1 VSSPHRFRI
10 AAAAERN
17 KVEEQQLVGTIIIGG
32 IDAHSQTHHVVALD
46 SSGRRLGSQEFPAS
60 QHGYHDALDW
70 LAGFGVIDKIGIEST
85 GSYAAGLTRFLL
97 ERDVEVV
104 EVNQPH
110 PHLRARRG
118 KDDAIDAE
126 AAALKALSGQA
137 TVVPKLTTGTVE
149 SIRILRVARDSAVR
163 SRTRAQLQLR
173 DLLITA
179 PAALREQTTQRTT
192 AALIERCAGLRPDPQ
207 SIAEP
212 FHATKYALR
221 VLARR
226 VLELTAEIRELD
238 KLLNELVTATAPTL
252 ITRMAIGTGHAA
264 QLLITAGQN
273 IDRLHSEAAFARLC
287 GVAPIPVSSGKTHR
301 MRLHRGGDRQANAA
315 LHMIA
320 VCRMRYHQPTITY
333 TERRLAEGLSKKDI
347 LRCLKRFIAREV
359 YQDLKTDL
367 TLT

>member
-1 VSSPHRFRI
+1 M
-10 AAAAERN
+10 
-17 KVEEQQLVGTIIIGG
+17 EEHQQLTSTIIVGG
-32 IDAHSQTHHVVALD
+32 IDAHSNTHHVAALD
-46 SSGRRLGSQEFPAS
+46 SSGRRLGNQEFTAS
-60 QHGYHDALDW
+60 TRGYQEALDW
-70 LAGFGVIDKIGIEST
+70 LGSFGVIDKIGIEST

-97 ERDVEVV
+97 ARGVEVV

-126 AAALKALSGQA
+126 AAAMKALSGQA
-137 TVVPKLTTGTVE
+137 AVVPKTTTGVVE
-149 SIRILRVARDSAVR
+149 SIRILRVSRDSAIR

-179 PAALREQTTQRTT
+179 PAQLREQITERTT
-192 AALIERCAGLRPDPQ
+192 AALIERCASLRPVRDNI
-207 SIAEP
+207 SDP

-221 VLARR
+221 TLAKRIM
-226 VLELTAEIRELD
+226 ELTAEIRDVDMVLQ
-238 KLLNELVTATAPTL
+238 ELVAQTTPTL
-252 ITRMAIGTGHAA
+252 VSKLAIGTGHAA

-287 GVAPIPVSSGKTHR
+287 GVAPIPVSSGKTQR

-320 VCRMRYHQPTITY
+320 VCRLRYHEPTIAY
-333 TERRLAEGLSKKDI
+333 AQRRLAEGLSKKDV

-359 YQDLKTDL
+359 YHDLKTDL
-367 TLT
+367 GLT